1 MYDGILNVYK
11 EPGYT
16 SFDVVAKLR
25 GILHQ
30 KKIGHTGTL
39 DPQAEGVLVICLG
52 KATKLC
58 DILPDHDKEYEATLL
73 LGVTTDTEDTTGTIT
88 ERSEVTATE
97 EEVRDV
103 IYSFLG
109 TYEQVPPMYS
119 AIKVNG
125 KKLYELARQ
134 GKVMERQPRPVTIQE
149 LKIIELQLPRVRF
162 RIRCSRGTYIRSL
175 CRDIGE
181 KLGCG
186 GCMERLVRTRAC
198 GFHAADSLYLSEI
211 EAFVQEGRLEQKI
224 RTIDSMY
231 PEYPKIQI
239 TPQWNKLVWNGN
251 KFRKEHIGSM
261 TEGFQIENTIPD
273 TVPVM
278 DENGNRAYVLVYDS
292 EGIFIGIYEYQ
303 LLSQEFVPYKM
314 FLN

>member
-1 MYDGILNVYK
+1 MYDGIINVYK
-11 EPGYT
+11 EPRFT

-73 LGVTTDTEDTTGTIT
+73 LGTTTDTEDTTGQIL
-88 ERSEVTATE
+88 SQQEVSVTE
-97 EEVRDV
+97 EQVQEA
-103 IYSFLG
+103 ILSFLG

-125 KKLYELARQ
+125 QKLYELARQ
-134 GKVMERQPRPVTIQE
+134 GKVIERQPRPVTLYRLEI
-149 LKIIELQLPRVRF
+149 LDVDLPRVVF
-162 RIRCSRGTYIRSL
+162 RIQCSRGTYIRSL

-186 GCMERLVRTRAC
+186 GCMERLVRTKAC
-198 GFHAADSLYLSEI
+198 GFQAVNSLRLSEI
-211 EAFVQEGRLEQKI
+211 EGLVQTNAFEEKI
-224 RTIDSMY
+224 HAIDTMY
-231 PEYPKIQI
+231 PEYPKIRMRKQGD
-239 TPQWNKLVWNGN
+239 KLVYNGN
-251 KFRKEHIGSM
+251 KFRKNMIESM
-261 TEGFQIENTIPD
+261 TEGYQKDTSIEAD
-273 TVPVM
+273 THS
-278 DENGNRAYVLVYDS
+278 GFLVYDS
-292 EGIFIGIYEYQ
+292 AGQFIGIYQYH
-303 LLSQEFVPYKM
+303 LDKQEFAPYKM
-314 FLN
+314 FL